1 MPVQV
6 VLADR
11 RLSASAFLFDKD
23 GTLLSFDHWLAVM
36 RERARR
42 LAGELRLTE
51 EEHRA
56 LLRFFGLRPEGGRAE
71 DWGIIPLPRVDAEEA
86 TARWLAERGKGT
98 LPALRDLV
106 SRTFRSVD
114 EDFPFERFL
123 QPTPGAG
130 EALRALREAGA
141 RTALVTHDTG
151 DAARKHLAS
160 LGWDELVDVVV
171 GLDGCGERKPS
182 PTPVLTALRA
192 LGVPPWEAV
201 MVGDTATDLQAGRA
215 AGCRLSVGVLTGLG
229 TADELSPHADL
240 LLPDLTGLAV
250 AGGPS

>member
-56 LLRFFGLRPEGGRAE
+56 LLRFFGLRPEGGGPRT
-71 DWGIIPLPRVDAEEA
+71 GGSSPPRVDAEEA

-130 EALRALREAGA
+130 R
-141 RTALVTHDTG
+141 H
-151 DAARKHLAS
+151 
-160 LGWDELVDVVV
+160 
-171 GLDGCGERKPS
+171 C
-182 PTPVLTALRA
+182 
-192 LGVPPWEAV
+192 
-201 MVGDTATDLQAGRA
+201 
-215 AGCRLSVGVLTGLG
+215 
-229 TADELSPHADL
+229 
-240 LLPDLTGLAV
+240 
-250 AGGPS
+250 GPSGRPGPGPPS

>member
-1 MPVQV
+1 MPVRV

-11 RLSASAFLFDKD
+11 RLSAFLFDKD
-23 GTLLSFDHWLAVM
+23 GTLLSFDHWFAVM

-86 TARWLAERGKGT
+86 TARWLAERGKGP
-98 LPALRDLV
+98 LPAARNLV
-106 SRTFRSVD
+106 SRTFRAVD
-114 EDFPFERFL
+114 EAFPFERFL

-130 EALRALREAGA
+130 EALRALRQAGA

-151 DAARKHLAS
+151 EAAWRHLQA
-160 LGWDELVDVVV
+160 LGWGELVDAVV

-182 PTPVLTALRA
+182 PAPVLTALRA
-192 LGVPPWEAV
+192 LGVPPGEAV
-201 MVGDTATDLQAGRA
+201 MVGDTASDLQAGRA

-229 TADELSPHADL
+229 TAEELSPHADL
-240 LLPDLTGLAV
+240 LLPDLRGLSLT
-250 AGGPS
+250 AGPR